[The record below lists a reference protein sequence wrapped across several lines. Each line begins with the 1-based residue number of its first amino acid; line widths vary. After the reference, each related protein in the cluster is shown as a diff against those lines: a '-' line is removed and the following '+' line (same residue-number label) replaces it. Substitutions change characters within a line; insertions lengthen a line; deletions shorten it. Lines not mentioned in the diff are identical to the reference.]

1 VFLTPEGKGWSNYTT
16 NFMCIHDR
24 VLRKAGIPK
33 VDVEGRKIDVHAL
46 RHTYATRLARADVGM
61 AKTQRLL
68 GHASIATTAEIY
80 THIGVE
86 DLRGAVD
93 SLARNQEPRD
103 PSQHYEPRD
112 QSRHYEEP
120 RDKSWRNQEPRNQAR
135 EAQ

>member
-1 VFLTPEGKGWSNYTT
+1 
-16 NFMCIHDR
+16 
-24 VLRKAGIPK
+24 
-33 VDVEGRKIDVHAL
+33 
-46 RHTYATRLARADVGM
+46 M

-93 SLARNQEPRD
+93 SLSERVNGKQEP
-103 PSQHYEPRD
+103 HGVD
-112 QSRHYEEP
+112 QRAHGRIE
-120 RDKSWRNQEPRNQAR
+120 QEPRNLARSNQEPHKQAR

>member
-1 VFLTPEGKGWSNYTT
+1 
-16 NFMCIHDR
+16 MMRIHDR
-24 VLRKAGIPK
+24 VLRRAGIVK

-93 SLARNQEPRD
+93 SLSERVNGKQEAYGVDQRAHGRIEQEPRNQA
-103 PSQHYEPRD
+103 PHYEEPRD
-112 QSRHYEEP
+112 QSRHY
-120 RDKSWRNQEPRNQAR
+120 QEPRNPAR